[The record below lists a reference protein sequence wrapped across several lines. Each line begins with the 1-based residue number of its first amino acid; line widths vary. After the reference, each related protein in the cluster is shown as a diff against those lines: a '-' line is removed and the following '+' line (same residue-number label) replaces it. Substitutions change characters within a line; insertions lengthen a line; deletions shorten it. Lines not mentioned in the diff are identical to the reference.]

1 MRILIVGSDANAYTL
16 AKKMSGLKQVD
27 LVFVAPGNEN
37 IKEFAT
43 SIDIHDSNVDEL
55 LDFAKANEINL
66 TIVTSET
73 AILKSIANIFTKENL
88 NIFAPTSEAARIAL
102 SKASSKKTLYKLRIQ
117 TPKFG
122 IFDRENLAIEYAR
135 NSKYPLVVKN
145 DIYSEGE
152 KPTFCNSF
160 SKAKLAI
167 EKLFEDF
174 SRKIL
179 IEDYVQAKEVSFYVI
194 TDGYTAFPIGRV
206 CSKKHYDGHYYENQ
220 KGVNLSYSPDY
231 YISDEIESRIMSRV
245 VYPIVDEISKHSS
258 PYVGILGID
267 LLLTGNN
274 FQVLEFNTFFNSVD
288 MQSALPLIKNDLYDL
303 LFAATFGSLSDEYT
317 KIDFENVSSVSLEM
331 KNSENIKEDPDE
343 LITISYS
350 AGNKI
355 VLTSTGATLS
365 SAKNNLQDYLES
377 LDLKEEELSSD
388 ALKICE
394 GILCDE

>member
-16 AKKMSGLKQVD
+16 AKEMSKLNQVD
-27 LVFVAPGNEN
+27 LVFVAPGNEY
-37 IKEFAT
+37 IKGFAT
-43 SIDIHDSNVDEL
+43 SIDIQDNNVEEL

-66 TIVTSET
+66 TIATSQI
-73 AILKSIANIFTKENL
+73 AIMNSIANVFTKENL

-145 DIYSEGE
+145 DIHTKGE
-152 KPTFCNSF
+152 KPVFCNSF
-160 SKAKLAI
+160 PKAKLAI

-174 SRKIL
+174 NKRIL
-179 IEDYVQAKEVSFYVI
+179 IEDYVQAKEVSFYLI
-194 TDGYTAFPIGRV
+194 TDGYTALPIGRV

-220 KGVNLSYSPDY
+220 EDVNLSYGPDY
-231 YISDEIESRIMSRV
+231 YISDELESRIMSRV
-245 VYPIVDEISKHSS
+245 VYPVIDEISKHSN

-267 LLLTGNN
+267 LLINGNN

-288 MQSALPLIKNDLYDL
+288 MQSALPLIKNNLYDL

-317 KIDFENVSSVSLEM
+317 KIDFENFSSISLEL
-331 KNSENIKEDPDE
+331 KNSTKIKEDTAED
-343 LITISYS
+343 INVSYS
-350 AGNKI
+350 NNNRI
-355 VLTSTGATLS
+355 VLTSLGATLS
-365 SAKNNLQDYLES
+365 TAKNNLQDYIES
-377 LDLKEEELSSD
+377 LDLSETELHPD
-388 ALKICE
+388 ILKLCE
-394 GILCDE
+394 GVLCDD

>member
-16 AKKMSGLKQVD
+16 AKKMSELKQVD
-27 LVFVAPGNEN
+27 LVFVAPGNEY

-66 TIVTSET
+66 TIVTSQT
-73 AILKSIANIFTKENL
+73 AIMKSISNVFSKENL
-88 NIFAPTSEAARIAL
+88 NIFAPTSEAARISL

-145 DIYSEGE
+145 DIYSEGD

-160 SKAKLAI
+160 PKAKLAI

-174 SRKIL
+174 SRRIL

-220 KGVNLSYSPDY
+220 EGVNISYSPDY
-231 YISDEIESRIMSRV
+231 YISDEVESRIMSRV
-245 VYPIVDEISKHSS
+245 VYPIIDEISKHSS

-317 KIDFENVSSVSLEM
+317 KIDFDNLSSISLEM
-331 KNSENIKEDPDE
+331 KNSDKIKADPDE
-343 LITISYS
+343 LITIAYS

-355 VLTSTGATLS
+355 VLTSLGATLT
-365 SAKNNLQDYLES
+365 SAKYNLQDYLES
-377 LDLKEEELSSD
+377 SDLNEAELSND
-388 ALKICE
+388 VLKICE